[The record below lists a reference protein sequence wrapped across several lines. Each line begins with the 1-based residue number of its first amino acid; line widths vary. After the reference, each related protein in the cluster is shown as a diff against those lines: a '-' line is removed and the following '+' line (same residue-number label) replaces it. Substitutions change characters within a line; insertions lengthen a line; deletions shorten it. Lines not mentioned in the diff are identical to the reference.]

1 MRVKKFIAPILLL
14 AWMGLIF
21 YMSSQQGGESSSL
34 SNKIVSKL
42 FSLFP
47 FLGDPNDTEAEIFL
61 TFSLIVRKTAH
72 FTEYLILA
80 VLAFFFI
87 SSYYVC
93 MGAYVFS
100 WLFATVYAITDEVH
114 QGFVAGRV
122 AAAFDVRVD
131 SAGALLGV
139 VICYLVMH
147 LSDKRKRGHIGGNTD
162 EL

>member
-1 MRVKKFIAPILLL
+1 MKKMIAPILLI

-21 YMSSQQGGESSSL
+21 YMSSQQGGESSGL

-47 FLGDPNDTEAEIFL
+47 FLGDPDDKEAEIFL

-87 SSYYVC
+87 SSYYVS
-93 MGAYVFS
+93 MGAYLFS
-100 WLFATVYAITDEVH
+100 WLFATIYAITDEIH
-114 QGFVAGRV
+114 QHFIPGRV
-122 AAAFDVRVD
+122 AAPLDVCVD
-131 SAGALLGV
+131 SAGALFGV
-139 VICYLVMH
+139 YLVFLVMRA
-147 LSDKRKRGHIGGNTD
+147 RKRSRAGGNTD

>member
-1 MRVKKFIAPILLL
+1 MKIKKIVAPILLV

-47 FLGDPNDTEAEIFL
+47 FLGDPHDEKADAFL
-61 TFSLIVRKTAH
+61 TFSLIVRKGAH

-93 MGAYVFS
+93 MGSYLFS
-100 WLFATVYAITDEVH
+100 WGFATIYAITDEIH
-114 QGFVAGRV
+114 QTFVSERV
-122 AAAFDVRVD
+122 GAVLDVCVD
-131 SAGALLGV
+131 SAGALFGV
-139 VICYLVMH
+139 VLVFLVMH
-147 LSDKRKRGHIGGNTD
+147 RRKRKRVQAGGNTD
-162 EL
+162 EF

>member
-1 MRVKKFIAPILLL
+1 MKIKKILAPILLL

-21 YMSSQQGGESSSL
+21 YMSSQQGGESSSF
-34 SNKIVSKL
+34 SNRIVSKL

-47 FLGDPNDTEAEIFL
+47 FLGDPHDAEAEIFL

-87 SSYYVC
+87 SSYYVN

-100 WLFATVYAITDEVH
+100 WIFATAYAITDEVH
-114 QGFVAGRV
+114 QSFVAGRV
-122 AAAFDVRVD
+122 SAALDVFVD
-131 SAGALLGV
+131 SAGALFGV
-139 VICYLVMH
+139 YLCYLVMRIRR
-147 LSDKRKRGHIGGNTD
+147 KQKRGHAGGNIN
-162 EL
+162 EF

>member
-1 MRVKKFIAPILLL
+1 MRMKKMIAPILLI

-21 YMSSQQGGESSSL
+21 YMSSQQGGESSGL

-47 FLGDPNDTEAEIFL
+47 FLGDPHDEKAEIFL

-87 SSYYVC
+87 SSYYVS
-93 MGAYVFS
+93 MGAYLFS
-100 WLFATVYAITDEVH
+100 WAFATIYAITDEIH
-114 QGFVAGRV
+114 QHFIPGRV
-122 AAAFDVRVD
+122 AAPLDVCVD
-131 SAGALLGV
+131 SAGALFGV
-139 VICYLVMH
+139 YLVFLVMRAR
-147 LSDKRKRGHIGGNTD
+147 KRKRSRAGGNTD
-162 EL
+162 EF

>member
-1 MRVKKFIAPILLL
+1 MRVKKIIAPILLL

-47 FLGDPNDTEAEIFL
+47 YLGDPNDQEAEIFL

-100 WLFATVYAITDEVH
+100 WIFATVYAITDEVH

-122 AAAFDVRVD
+122 AAALDVCVD
-131 SAGALLGV
+131 SAGALFGV
-139 VICYLVMH
+139 FLCYLVMRMRKKQ
-147 LSDKRKRGHIGGNTD
+147 KRDHAGGNTD
-162 EL
+162 EF

>member
-1 MRVKKFIAPILLL
+1 MKIKKIVAPILLI

-47 FLGDPNDTEAEIFL
+47 FLGDPHDEEAEIFL

-87 SSYYVC
+87 SSYYVS
-93 MGAYVFS
+93 MGAYLFS
-100 WLFATVYAITDEVH
+100 WLFATIYAITDEIH
-114 QGFVAGRV
+114 QHFIPGRV
-122 AAAFDVRVD
+122 AAPLDVCVD
-131 SAGALLGV
+131 SAGALFGV
-139 VICYLVMH
+139 YLVFLVMRAR
-147 LSDKRKRGHIGGNTD
+147 KRKRSRAGGNTD

>member
-1 MRVKKFIAPILLL
+1 MRMKKMIAPILLI

-21 YMSSQQGGESSSL
+21 YMSSQQGGESSGL

-47 FLGDPNDTEAEIFL
+47 FLGDPNDKEAEIFL

-87 SSYYVC
+87 SSYYVNV
-93 MGAYVFS
+93 GAYLFS
-100 WLFATVYAITDEVH
+100 WAFATIYAITDEIH

-122 AAAFDVRVD
+122 SAALDVCVD
-131 SAGALLGV
+131 SAGALFGV
-139 VICYLVMH
+139 YLCYLVMRMRRKQ
-147 LSDKRKRGHIGGNTD
+147 KRDRAGGNTD

>member
-1 MRVKKFIAPILLL
+1 MRMKKMIAPILLI

-21 YMSSQQGGESSSL
+21 YMSSQQGGESSGL

-47 FLGDPNDTEAEIFL
+47 FLGDPHDEEAEIFL

-87 SSYYVC
+87 SSYYVNV
-93 MGAYVFS
+93 GAYLFS
-100 WLFATVYAITDEVH
+100 WAFATIYAITDEIH
-114 QGFVAGRV
+114 QHFIPGRV
-122 AAAFDVRVD
+122 AAPLDVCVD
-131 SAGALLGV
+131 SAGAFFGV
-139 VICYLVMH
+139 YLVFLVMRAR
-147 LSDKRKRGHIGGNTD
+147 KRKRSRAGGNTD
-162 EL
+162 EF

>member
-1 MRVKKFIAPILLL
+1 MKKMIAPILLI

-21 YMSSQQGGESSSL
+21 YMSSQQGGESSGL

-47 FLGDPNDTEAEIFL
+47 FLGDPHDEEAEIFL

-87 SSYYVC
+87 SSYYVS
-93 MGAYVFS
+93 MGAYLFS
-100 WLFATVYAITDEVH
+100 WAFATIYAITDEIH
-114 QGFVAGRV
+114 QHFIPGRV
-122 AAAFDVRVD
+122 AAPLDVCVD
-131 SAGALLGV
+131 SAGALFGV
-139 VICYLVMH
+139 YLVFLVMRA
-147 LSDKRKRGHIGGNTD
+147 RKRNRSRAGGNTD
-162 EL
+162 EF